1 MVQGA
6 LRKAE
11 RIIEREQM
19 IRLSTRDAER
29 FFQALEMPR
38 TTKCSIGALRR
49 HKDATLD
56 AESTIFDWRS
66 RPKRV

>member
-29 FFQALEMPR
+29 FFQALESP
-38 TTKCSIGALRR
+38 APPNAQL
-49 HKDATLD
+49 
-56 AESTIFDWRS
+56 E
-66 RPKRV
+66 P